1 MDLRLSRRALA
12 RCLCAALLLAGAPG
26 VGRGAEGLDDVT
38 ELARTL
44 TTDGERPAEPVV
56 RLAAATGRTYP
67 VEVPAPAG
75 RLAAVTGRAYRV
87 EVPASAGR
95 YDRRAGV
102 FHVQLLTAEERI
114 LAAMR
119 VDHRGAYMARTREG
133 LQFLIRREDVTVYEL
148 EPVEGIELARD
159 IPIPAAKEAARA
171 LWDGGLVAVCEFRV
185 VAGSD
190 GLAEQRSVESRQ
202 TSMELPLDG
211 TVTTHVIRVA
221 LESVTLRRG
230 SSGLLD
236 LHTEEPP
243 PRPSRTA
250 PPRGE

>member
-56 RLAAATGRTYP
+56 RLAAATGR
-67 VEVPAPAG
+67 V
-75 RLAAVTGRAYRV
+75 YRV

-95 YDRRAGV
+95 YDRQAGV
-102 FHVQLLTAEERI
+102 FHVRLLTADERI

-119 VDHRGAYMARTREG
+119 VDHHPGYMARTREG

-159 IPIPAAKEAARA
+159 IPVPAPKEAARA
-171 LWDGGLVAVCEFRV
+171 LRDDGLVAVCEFRV
-185 VAGSD
+185 VAGPD
-190 GLAEQRSVESRQ
+190 GLAAQRSVESRQ

-211 TVTTHVIRVA
+211 KVTTHVIRVA

-236 LHTEEPP
+236 LHMEEPP

-250 PPRGE
+250 RAPPGE

>member
-1 MDLRLSRRALA
+1 MDRRLSRSVLA
-12 RCLCAALLLAGAPG
+12 RWLGAALLLAGVPAP
-26 VGRGAEGLDDVT
+26 GRGAEGLDDVT

-44 TTDGERPAEPVV
+44 PAGGERPDELQV
-56 RLAAATGRTYP
+56 RLAVVSDRT
-67 VEVPAPAG
+67 
-75 RLAAVTGRAYRV
+75 YRV
-87 EVPASAGR
+87 EVPAAAGR
-95 YDRRAGV
+95 YDKRAGV

-119 VDHRGAYMARTREG
+119 VDRRGAYMARTREG

-159 IPIPAAKEAARA
+159 IALPAPPDAARA
-171 LWDGGLVAVCEFRV
+171 LWTGGLVAVCDFRV
-185 VAGSD
+185 VAGPD
-190 GLAEQRSVESRQ
+190 GLAAQRSVDSRRP
-202 TSMELPLDG
+202 SIEVPLEG
-211 TVTTHVIRVA
+211 KVTTHVIRVA

-236 LHTEEPP
+236 LQTEEPP

-250 PPRGE
+250 RAPRGE